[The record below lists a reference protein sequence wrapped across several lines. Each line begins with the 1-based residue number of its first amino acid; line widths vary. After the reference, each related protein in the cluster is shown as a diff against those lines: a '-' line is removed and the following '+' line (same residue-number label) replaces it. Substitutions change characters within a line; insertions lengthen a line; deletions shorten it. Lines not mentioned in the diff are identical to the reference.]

1 MDEMVYWIW
10 LSLCCTP
17 DTATFPK
24 LLSHFDGAKA
34 VYDADDKEISRAIG
48 YNSSDRAALL
58 DKSTERAEKIYA
70 FCKRHNVGLL
80 AYPSEAYPNALREI
94 PTPPVLLYY
103 RGVLP
108 DFNREL
114 FVAAVG
120 TRSLSS
126 YGRKSAFSISHDLA
140 SAGAIVVSGMATG
153 IDGVALAGALSA
165 GGRTVA
171 VIGSGIDI
179 CYPAQ
184 HQRLAR
190 EIVKGGCV
198 LTEFAPGTKPE
209 RYNFPKRNRI
219 ISGLSAATLVFEG
232 RERSGAL
239 ITARCAKAQ
248 GRAVYAF
255 PGNVGAPQSELS
267 NLLIKDGARL
277 FTCADDIVRDF
288 TDTYPGVL
296 NPFSLSTER
305 TVDMMATLTELSVVC
320 LCPDDPVLRRPP
332 VKRGEKKQEEPT
344 EAPVHRAPAVSEP
357 PTAEQTTVAEPPV
370 GFDAE
375 ALKLYKRI
383 PFTGDIAIE
392 SLVEEG
398 ETVREVMRRLL
409 KLEMG
414 RFVVMLPGDRVARK
428 TK

>member
-1 MDEMVYWIW
+1 MDEMIYWIW

-17 DTATFPK
+17 DTATFSK
-24 LLSHFDGAKA
+24 LLSRFDGAKA

-70 FCKRHNVGLL
+70 FCKRHSVGLL

-103 RGVLP
+103 RGRLP
-108 DFNREL
+108 DFNKEL

-120 TRSLSS
+120 TRQLSS
-126 YGRKSAFSISHDLA
+126 YGRRSAFTVSHDLA
-140 SAGAIVVSGMATG
+140 ATGAIVVSGMATG

-171 VIGSGIDI
+171 VIGSGIDV

-255 PGNVGAPQSELS
+255 PGSVGSPQSELS

-277 FTCADDIVRDF
+277 FTSADDIVRDF
-288 TDTYPGVL
+288 TDAYPGVI
-296 NPFSLSTER
+296 NPFALSAER

-320 LCPDDPVLRRPP
+320 ICPDDPVLSQPKVSRRKIEPAPKAEPVPP
-332 VKRGEKKQEEPT
+332 PDLPSADG
-344 EAPVHRAPAVSEP
+344 AVRS
-357 PTAEQTTVAEPPV
+357 EPPV

-383 PFTGDIAIE
+383 PFSGDIAIE
-392 SLVEEG
+392 ALVAEG
-398 ETVREVMRRLL
+398 ESMREVMKRLL

-414 RFVVMLPGDRVARK
+414 KFIVTLPGDRVARK